1 MPRFAANL
9 SMMFTEV
16 PFPQRFEAAA
26 RAGFTAVEF
35 LFPYEFPA
43 QDIARWLAD
52 NRLENV
58 LFNTPPG
65 DWNAGD
71 RGCASIPGREAE
83 FLAGVDRA
91 LEYASV
97 LGTTRLHALAGRL
110 PSGADRRQHREV
122 YVANIRAAAQRA
134 ARVGRTLLI
143 EAINPRD
150 IPGYFLNTQ
159 AEAHAIRE
167 EVAEAGLREEI
178 AEPSLKVQMDF
189 YHAQIV
195 EGDLETT
202 FRRYFEDIGHV
213 QIAGVP
219 ARGEPDRGEVNYEHL
234 FGLMDELGYAGWVG
248 CEYRPRGR
256 TEDGLGWLKGWR
268 HGRHIA

>member
-16 PFPQRFEAAA
+16 PFPERFEAAA

-43 QDIARWLAD
+43 RDIARWLAD

-65 DWNAGD
+65 DWDAGE

-91 LEYASV
+91 LEYADV
-97 LGTTRLHALAGRL
+97 LGTPRLHALAGRI
-110 PSGADRRQHREV
+110 PSGADRRRHREV

-134 ARVGRTLLI
+134 AKAGRTLLI

-167 EVAEAGLREEI
+167 EVGESG
-178 AEPSLKVQMDF
+178 LKVQMDF

-202 FRRYFEDIGHV
+202 FRRYFEGIGHV

-219 ARGEPDRGEVNYEHL
+219 ARGEPDRGEVNYGYL

-248 CEYRPRGR
+248 CEYRPAGR
-256 TEDGLGWLKGWR
+256 TEDGLGWLNTWR